1 MALELETL
9 SRELKRI
16 AEGFGGGL
24 GYTLMYPHTGEIAL
38 QHRGDEMFPT
48 ASVIKIAVMCYIM
61 EQVSLGAIDWALSV
75 AVTPAHS
82 GQREEG
88 GPAFH
93 FRNRTRLPLCE
104 WLHLMICLSDNTAT
118 IVLRN
123 LVGQGAINN
132 WLFRYGFKTTRL
144 LNGAETDIL
153 GLREMQQEYGL
164 GVTTPSEMARLMA
177 MIRNGEAGSPGACDR
192 MLRLLSH
199 QYWDDFFIAHVPPM
213 TPKANKTGAVD
224 RSRSD
229 VALIESPNRPY
240 ILSAFTK
247 NQSDTRWEADNEG
260 DVALR
265 QISEWVWN
273 YHAPEHLWRPSAD
286 ATTYYPVGG

>member
-1 MALELETL
+1 MELEPT
-9 SRELKRI
+9 SEALKRI
-16 AEGFGGGL
+16 AESFGGVL
-24 GYTLMYPHTGEIAL
+24 GCSLMHPDTGEIAL
-38 QHRGDEMFPT
+38 QHRGDELFPT
-48 ASVIKIAVMCYIM
+48 ASVIKIAVMCAVM
-61 EQVSLGAIDWALSV
+61 EQVTRGELDWAQSV
-75 AVTPAHS
+75 SVTPASS

-88 GPAFH
+88 GPAYH
-93 FRNRTRLPLCE
+93 FRNRARLPLCE

-123 LVGQGAINN
+123 LAGQGAIND
-132 WLFRYGFKTTRL
+132 WLHRHGFKTTRL

-164 GVTTPSEMARLMA
+164 GVTTPNEMARLMA

-192 MLRLLSH
+192 MLRLLTH
-199 QYWDDFFIAHVPPM
+199 QYWDDFFIYHIPPM

-229 VALIESPNRPY
+229 VALIEAPNRAY
-240 ILSAFTK
+240 ILAAFTK
-247 NQSDTRWEADNEG
+247 KQTDTRWEADNEG

-265 QISEWVWN
+265 KISELAWRL
-273 YHAPEHLWRPSAD
+273 HAPDHSWRPPSD
-286 ATTYYPVGG
+286 AATFLPVGG